1 MTFGQKPVRDTK
13 TEVSFR
19 SEMGFFVN
27 SPCLR
32 KRKAKTW

>member
-19 SEMGFFVN
+19 SEMGFLN
-27 SPCLR
+27 SPYLG
-32 KRKAKTW
+32 KGKLKQ

>member
-1 MTFGQKPVRDTK
+1 MTFGQKPGRDTK

-19 SEMGFFVN
+19 SEVGFLN

-32 KRKAKTW
+32 KRKAKA